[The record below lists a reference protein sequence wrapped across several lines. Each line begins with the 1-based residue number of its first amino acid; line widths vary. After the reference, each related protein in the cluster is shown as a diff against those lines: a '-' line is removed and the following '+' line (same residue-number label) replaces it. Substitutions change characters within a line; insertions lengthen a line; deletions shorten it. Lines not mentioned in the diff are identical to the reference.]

1 MKKLMVIKSIEAWE
15 KIGENPLL
23 WNVNWNKIISFTGIK
38 TDMQV
43 ISKRMQKYKKIDE
56 FELSFLKEKLVVG
69 SNSTQ

>member
-23 WNVNWNKIISFTGIK
+23 RNVNWNKIISFTGIK

-43 ISKRMQKYKKIDE
+43 IAKRMQKYKKIDE
-56 FELSFLKEKLVVG
+56 FELSFLKEKLVLG